1 MSTPVRNATVSG
13 ILLMGFCSV
22 GKLVVAALLHPEV
35 SKNRAL
41 KVNSFTTTPD
51 EILAEFER
59 QTNSKWEVQYTPLDK
74 LRELEKREYEN
85 KDPRAP
91 LTSLRRIWTE
101 GGTLYEKTDNDEIG
115 APPMETLD
123 IQVRKAIAALQ
134 S

>member
-1 MSTPVRNATVSG
+1 M
-13 ILLMGFCSV
+13 
-22 GKLVVAALLHPEV
+22 GKLVAAALLHPEA

-59 QTNSKWEVQYTPLDK
+59 QTNSKWEVQYTSLDK

-91 LTSLRRIWTE
+91 LNSLRRIWTE
-101 GGTLYEKTDNDEIG
+101 GGTLYEKTDNEEIE
-115 APPMETLD
+115 APPMETLET
-123 IQVRKAIAALQ
+123 QVRKTIAASQ